1 MPDHRRNQ
9 RRAAEKRG
17 RRAEQIAEI
26 WLILKGYRILARRI
40 RLPTGEIDLIARRAH
55 VLAFIE
61 VKQRRTLPRAQHAV
75 SARAWHRIAATGEAW
90 ALRRPRLKDLEWR
103 YDLVAIVDWQRPYH
117 FRDYW
122 RP

>member
-1 MPDHRRNQ
+1 MRDHRRHQ
-9 RRAAEKRG
+9 RRAAEKSG
-17 RRAEQIAEI
+17 RRAEQIAEL
-26 WLILKGYRILARRI
+26 WLMLKGYRILARRI
-40 RLPTGEIDLIARRAH
+40 RLPTGEIDLIARRAN

-61 VKQRRTLPRAQHAV
+61 VKQRRTLPQAQHAV
-75 SARAWHRIAATGEAW
+75 SSRAWRRIAATGEAW

-103 YDLVAIVDWQRPYH
+103 YDLVAIVKWQRPYH